1 MDWIT
6 LLKAQQFDFL
16 QRLKSG
22 CLLNCNIEGQHS
34 ELTVI
39 SGENLG
45 QLRDFCWKMVSKYRT
60 NDPKNCFI
68 NNMKGKLAEE
78 VIKTRLSNL
87 VTEVD
92 YETRING
99 DSKIDFTLTR
109 DSSIGIQVKARYG
122 IFDTVQW
129 SISQEEINKNAVL
142 VCILIQEKVS
152 EAQSIYNL
160 IAVGFIPTNMI
171 VLKDNEGILD
181 IKSLLYFGGLRSY
194 LENLILSKNND
205 RIKENIKEFSCDEN
219 KDLYININDY
229 SEYKNIQDYS
239 YLEDLDNDD
248 YYDYFKGYS
257 EL

>member
-6 LLKAQQFDFL
+6 LLRAQQFDFL

-22 CLLNCNIEGQHS
+22 YLFNCNTEGLHS

-45 QLRDFCWKMVSKYRT
+45 QLRDFCWEMVRRYRS

-78 VIKTRLSNL
+78 VIKTRLSDL

-99 DSKIDFTLTR
+99 DGKIDFTLTA
-109 DSSIGIQVKARYG
+109 DSSIGMQVKARHG
-122 IFDTVQW
+122 SFDTVQG
-129 SISQEEINKNAVL
+129 SISKEKINKDAVL

-152 EAQSIYNL
+152 EAQSVYNL
-160 IAVGFIPTNMI
+160 ISVGFIPTNMI
-171 VLKDNEGILD
+171 VLNDSKGILD
-181 IKSLLYFGGLRSY
+181 IESLLYSGALRSY
-194 LENLILSKNND
+194 LENLILYQKDAISEEYQD
-205 RIKENIKEFSCDEN
+205 RQ
-219 KDLYININDY
+219 LDY
-229 SEYKNIQDYS
+229 G

-248 YYDYFKGYS
+248 YYYYFKGCS
-257 EL
+257 D

>member
-6 LLKAQQFDFL
+6 LLKAQQFDFI
-16 QRLKSG
+16 QRLKFA
-22 CLLNCNIEGQHS
+22 CLLNCNIQGQHS

-39 SGENLG
+39 SGENLD

-68 NNMKGKLAEE
+68 NNMKGKLGEE

-99 DSKIDFTLTR
+99 DGKIDFTLTR
-109 DSSIGIQVKARYG
+109 DSSIGIQVKARSG

-160 IAVGFIPTNMI
+160 ITVGFIPTNMI
-171 VLKDNEGILD
+171 VLKHNKGILD

-194 LENLILSKNND
+194 LENLILSKKNNA
-205 RIKENIKEFSCDEN
+205 IKENITKVSDDEN
-219 KDLYININDY
+219 KDLFININDY
-229 SEYKNIQDYS
+229 SEYKNIQESS